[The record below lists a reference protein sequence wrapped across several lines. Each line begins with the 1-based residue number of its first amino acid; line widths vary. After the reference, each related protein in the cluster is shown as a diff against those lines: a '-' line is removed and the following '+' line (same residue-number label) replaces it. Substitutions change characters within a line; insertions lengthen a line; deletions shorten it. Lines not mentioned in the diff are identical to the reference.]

1 MRPVQILL
9 IFTLVLT
16 GCSAKN
22 KAALR
27 ASLNGVADAA
37 DAYARTSDPHI
48 AWCDNHGGFMQ
59 RTTETDTVQVTDSN
73 TGMPI
78 GTGRISHTFIVC
90 KDGTRIKEQ

>member
-1 MRPVQILL
+1 MRPATLL
-9 IFTLVLT
+9 VVALLLT

-27 ASLNGVADAA
+27 ASLNSVANAA

-48 AWCDNHGGFMQ
+48 AWCDSHGGFLQ
-59 RTTETDTVQVTDSN
+59 RTTESESVQVYDSN

-78 GTGRISHTFIVC
+78 GTGRINRTYIVC
-90 KDGTRIKEQ
+90 TDGTRIKEM